1 MFETTTI
8 KHIGVAAFL
17 LAFFRVNAADLSFQ
31 CCEQLVLL
39 GDSGVGKSCIVLRFV
54 RGQFD
59 PTSKVRNPSFFSIHY
74 LSLSASSSSL
84 PLSQC
89 THTHTH
95 RHRL

>member
-1 MFETTTI
+1 MI
-8 KHIGVAAFL
+8 KHITLFK
-17 LAFFRVNAADLSFQ
+17 VNTADFSFQ

-59 PTSKVRNPSFFSIHY
+59 PTSKVRNPSFFAIHY

-89 THTHTH
+89 ARTHTHIDIGS
-95 RHRL
+95 RRLELLFEKFI